1 MSVLNTLLPAEHIF
15 SSQTEREES
24 SSELGVCMRV
34 KVVKGLWVC
43 EEWHREGMDAEVC
56 ICDSS
61 KTVPHDWC
69 GSVCKR
75 KGRDLCACEERGG
88 TREILSVCVSVST
101 CTRGFPPFSF
111 CMYLFKKGGFKG
123 AFQ

>member
-1 MSVLNTLLPAEHIF
+1 MPSAFDAGGEAQQQLDLSTLSKLLHILVSVLNTLLPAEHIF

-75 KGRDLCACEERGG
+75 KGRDLCACEER
-88 TREILSVCVSVST
+88 
-101 CTRGFPPFSF
+101 
-111 CMYLFKKGGFKG
+111 
-123 AFQ
+123 